1 MHHTVGH
8 LLALFLSLIDLT
20 PIDLSL
26 IDLSPKMH

>member
-8 LLALFLSLIDLT
+8 LLALFLSLIDLSPIDLT

-26 IDLSPKMH
+26 NMH